1 VELIL
6 IEGLPGS
13 GKSTLAESLCN
24 TALNNGIKSNWY
36 LEEAKD
42 HPVHPIEFR
51 SEKHKTSFPE
61 HCIQQ
66 WQKFISDN
74 KYRNQLIILEGS
86 LFQSTVRFMMESNNQ
101 ALISDYFKSCQE
113 ILSMIKTTFIYLRP
127 PETMS
132 HIDWVINHRTHQWAN
147 KVSEYLQATPYCL
160 ERNLQGL
167 SGMSVFWSD
176 YARLCDSLIT
186 ASTVESY
193 TINAGV
199 GYFETQTDKAIR
211 YSGIENSFNLNQA
224 PS

>member
-1 VELIL
+1 MELIL

-42 HPVHPIEFR
+42 HPVHPIDFR
-51 SEKHKTSFPE
+51 SEKNKTSFPE
-61 HCIQQ
+61 HCLQQ
-66 WQKFISDN
+66 WQKFIFDN
-74 KYRNQLIILEGS
+74 KNNDQLFILEGS

-101 ALISDYFKSCQE
+101 ALVSEYFKSCQE

-132 HIDWVINHRTHQWAN
+132 HIDWVITHRTDQWAN

-167 SGMSVFWSD
+167 SGMAVFWSD
-176 YARLCDSLIT
+176 YALLCDSLIME
-186 ASTVESY
+186 SRIESY

-199 GYFETQTDKAIR
+199 GYFETQTDEAIR

-224 PS
+224 QS